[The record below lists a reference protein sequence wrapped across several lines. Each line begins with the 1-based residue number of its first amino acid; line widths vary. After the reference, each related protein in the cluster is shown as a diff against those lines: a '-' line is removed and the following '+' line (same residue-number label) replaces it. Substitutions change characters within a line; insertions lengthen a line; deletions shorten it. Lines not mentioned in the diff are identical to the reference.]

1 MTYDKEWREHVAHGK
16 HVDVNGIRTFCV
28 DIGRGSPV
36 LLIHGWGSSSF
47 TWRKNYSS
55 LAEGFRVIA
64 VDLPGFGLSER
75 LREGCRLPWVTEHLL
90 KLAEVLGLGSL
101 SVVGLSMG
109 GVIASHL
116 AATHPERVRELVLVN
131 PSLRLRQIGR
141 RPPSGRLIR
150 SGPVA
155 ALLAAVLVNRYF
167 VRRALRNAV
176 WFKEVVDEEMV
187 TGYYMSVKESG
198 RTLLEAFDIIAGF
211 DLKTL
216 ETLKVPTLFILG
228 ERDRLVPA
236 EANAELAGRMGSA
249 VRTIPDAGHLVH
261 EERPEM
267 FNSVLKEYLSGRG
280 VIPR

>member
-28 DIGRGSPV
+28 DIGRGSAV

-75 LREGCRLPWVTEHLL
+75 LKEGLRLSSVTEHLL

-116 AATHPERVRELVLVN
+116 AATHPEWVRELVLVN
-131 PSLRLRQIGR
+131 PSLRLRQTGR
-141 RPPSGRLIR
+141 GPPSSRLIR

-167 VRRALRNAV
+167 VRRVLRNAV
-176 WFKEVVDEEMV
+176 WVKDVVDEEMV

-198 RTLLEAFDIIAGF
+198 RTLLEAFDIIASF
-211 DLKTL
+211 DLKTF

-228 ERDRLVPA
+228 ERDRLVPT
-236 EANAELAGRMGSA
+236 EANAELAGRMGSD
-249 VRTIPDAGHLVH
+249 VSTIPDAGHLVH

-267 FNSVLKEYLSGRG
+267 FNSVLKEYLSRRE
-280 VIPR
+280 VYP